1 MHGLGVFVGWDEAK
15 MRKEGAGSSV
25 TNRGEQRKK
34 EKEEKK
40 GWGGVGC
47 VRLRERGKKKK
58 RKERMREIMGHV
70 SNCEW
75 LGGDNVIFT

>member
-15 MRKEGAGSSV
+15 MRREGAGSSV
-25 TNRGEQRKK
+25 TNRGEERKK

-58 RKERMREIMGHV
+58 RKNE
-70 SNCEW
+70 
-75 LGGDNVIFT
+75 GDNGTCVQLRVVGWR